1 MTPEAEKFLPS
12 IVGRLQA
19 DLEAARRDAEVLRSA
34 NEKMRAD
41 CRDAGNAMAEME
53 DDFRRLL
60 SPTNAEIL
68 LAAGEMTAQELR
80 TVRAVLNWL
89 KAKT

>member
-1 MTPEAEKFLPS
+1 MSQLANN
-12 IVGRLQA
+12 
-19 DLEAARRDAEVLRSA
+19 LESEIEILRAA
-34 NEKMRAD
+34 NEKMRTD

-53 DDFRRLL
+53 DEFQRLL
-60 SPTNAEIL
+60 SPTNAEIR

-89 KAKT
+89 KAKSGAGF